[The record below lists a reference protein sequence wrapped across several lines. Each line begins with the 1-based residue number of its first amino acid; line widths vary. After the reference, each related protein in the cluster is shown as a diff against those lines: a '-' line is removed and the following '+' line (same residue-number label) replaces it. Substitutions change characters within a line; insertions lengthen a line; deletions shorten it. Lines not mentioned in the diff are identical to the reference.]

1 MTVKHTPFTAMLS
14 PIATVEKSKPL
25 EEKVNTAP
33 LSYIV
38 FLEILKYIL
47 FIYINYFS
55 LYELIYGALSML
67 LLFMLWAVNKVG
79 DCQERILISGS
90 STEVH

>member
-33 LSYIV
+33 LSFV
-38 FLEILKYIL
+38 VL
-47 FIYINYFS
+47 FYP
-55 LYELIYGALSML
+55 
-67 LLFMLWAVNKVG
+67 K
-79 DCQERILISGS
+79 
-90 STEVH
+90 